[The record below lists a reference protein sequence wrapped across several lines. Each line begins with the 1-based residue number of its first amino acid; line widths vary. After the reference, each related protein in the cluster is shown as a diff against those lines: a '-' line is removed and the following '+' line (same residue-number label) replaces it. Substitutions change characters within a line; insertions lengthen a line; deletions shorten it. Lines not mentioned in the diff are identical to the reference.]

1 VNAPLLDVHGV
12 SKRYDPPPVALRPF
26 IRMAATGSVEALRD
40 VSLEVSPGEIVGL
53 LGPNGAG
60 KTTLIKIIAGLLD
73 ATQGLVIVDGFNAAA
88 DAWEVR
94 RRLGLVLPDER
105 GLYWRLS
112 GRRNLEFFG
121 MLHGLGRKEARA
133 RADEL
138 LEVMGLADRDKLV
151 FGYSSGMRA
160 RLSIARALTVDP
172 PLLVLDEPTR
182 SLDPLASEDVMDLLR
197 SQADAGRAIL
207 MSSHR
212 LDEVAAVCDRVVALA
227 QGNVVYDDRVPTA
240 GDRIVSLKALLT
252 RSVAG

>member
-1 VNAPLLDVHGV
+1 MSEPLLDVHGV
-12 SKRYDPPPVALRPF
+12 SKRYEPPPLALRPF
-26 IRMAATGSVEALRD
+26 IRLAAKGSVDALVD
-40 VSLEVSPGEIVGL
+40 VSLEVAPGEIVGL

-73 ATQGLVIVDGFNAAA
+73 PNGGMVLVDGFATNG
-88 DAWEVR
+88 DVWEVR

-105 GLYWRLS
+105 GLYWRLN

-121 MLHGLGRKEARA
+121 MLHGLTRKAARA

-138 LEVMGLADRDKLV
+138 LETMELADRDKLV

-160 RLSIARALTVDP
+160 RLSIARALMVDP
-172 PLLVLDEPTR
+172 PLLVLDEPSR
-182 SLDPLASEDVMDLLR
+182 SLDPLASDEIMTLLR
-197 SQADAGRAIL
+197 RQADTGRAIL

-227 QGNVVYDDRVPTA
+227 RGRVLYDGEIPT
-240 GDRIVSLKALLT
+240 GDSIVSLRGLLT
-252 RSVAG
+252 RSAG